1 MMARFVVTGTDT
13 GIGKTVFA
21 AALTSALG
29 ACYWKPVQSGLEEE
43 TDAETVARLGNV
55 PAERIVREA
64 YRLKTP
70 ASPHHAAMLDDVVI
84 DPGALSPP
92 TTAGS
97 LVIEG
102 AGGVLVPLTS
112 KTLFADVFARW
123 QVPVI
128 VCARTSLGTINHTL
142 MSLEALQR
150 RTVPVFGIAF
160 TGEENL
166 ETQRII
172 VQMSGVRTLGR
183 LAPTNPLTHERLME
197 AFHRGF
203 DITMFRSL
211 RS

>member
-21 AALTSALG
+21 AALTCALG

-70 ASPHHAAMLDDVVI
+70 ASPHHAAMLDDVEI
-84 DPGALSPP
+84 DPGGLSPP
-92 TTAGS
+92 MISGS
-97 LVIEG
+97 LVVEG

-123 QVPVI
+123 QVPAI
-128 VCARTSLGTINHTL
+128 LCARTSLGTINHTL
-142 MSLEALQR
+142 MSVEALQR
-150 RTVPVFGIAF
+150 RSVPIFGIAF
-160 TGEENL
+160 IGEENV
-166 ETQRII
+166 ETQRTIA
-172 VQMSGVRTLGR
+172 QMSGVRTLGR

-211 RS
+211 QS